1 MNKIKYIVKG
11 LLASL
16 LLVLSVSSCDS
27 YNVDL
32 IDELLVDRAFSPIDL
47 KATVRNQ
54 TNVELNWTTREDV
67 DHYVVEFSADDE
79 TFATIYKTVNVQ
91 ATELQVTI
99 AL

>member
-67 DHYVVEFSADDE
+67 DH
-79 TFATIYKTVNVQ
+79 
-91 ATELQVTI
+91 
-99 AL
+99 